1 MISIV
6 QGTCDQDLSPLPQG
20 LSRKRLCLGGDRL
33 DCFYFMCSF
42 FLILVMEIVQ
52 AEVPDEEANEV
63 LQQVQSAVQNIQRP
77 NMVVTND
84 QVRSQLDTTVVAVL
98 PVAVAPANSAA
109 GEFK

>member
-1 MISIV
+1 MSLLRV
-6 QGTCDQDLSPLPQG
+6 
-20 LSRKRLCLGGDRL
+20 
-33 DCFYFMCSF
+33 YF
-42 FLILVMEIVQ
+42 FLISVMEIVQ

-77 NMVVTND
+77 MVVTND

>member
-1 MISIV
+1 MILIV
-6 QGTCDQDLSPLPQG
+6 QGTRDQDLSPLTQG
-20 LSRKRLCLGGDRL
+20 QSRKRLWLGRDGL

-109 GEFK
+109 GELK

>member
-1 MISIV
+1 MI
-6 QGTCDQDLSPLPQG
+6 
-20 LSRKRLCLGGDRL
+20 RGDGL
-33 DCFYFMCSF
+33 DCLYFVCIF
-42 FLILVMEIVQ
+42 FLISVMEIVQ

-77 NMVVTND
+77 MVVTND

-109 GEFK
+109 GELK

>member
-1 MISIV
+1 
-6 QGTCDQDLSPLPQG
+6 
-20 LSRKRLCLGGDRL
+20 
-33 DCFYFMCSF
+33 
-42 FLILVMEIVQ
+42 MEIVQ

-77 NMVVTND
+77 MVVTND

-109 GEFK
+109 GEL

>member
-1 MISIV
+1 
-6 QGTCDQDLSPLPQG
+6 
-20 LSRKRLCLGGDRL
+20 
-33 DCFYFMCSF
+33 MCSF

-84 QVRSQLDTTVVAVL
+84 QVRLRTKNSITLEQENQG
-98 PVAVAPANSAA
+98 ANSR
-109 GEFK
+109 K

>member
-1 MISIV
+1 
-6 QGTCDQDLSPLPQG
+6 
-20 LSRKRLCLGGDRL
+20 
-33 DCFYFMCSF
+33 MCSF

-77 NMVVTND
+77 MVVTND

>member
-1 MISIV
+1 MI
-6 QGTCDQDLSPLPQG
+6 
-20 LSRKRLCLGGDRL
+20 RGDGL
-33 DCFYFMCSF
+33 DCLYFVCIF
-42 FLILVMEIVQ
+42 FLISVMEIVQ

-63 LQQVQSAVQNIQRP
+63 LQQVQSAVQTIQRP

-109 GEFK
+109 GELK

>member
-20 LSRKRLCLGGDRL
+20 LSRKRLWLGGDRL

-77 NMVVTND
+77 MVVTND